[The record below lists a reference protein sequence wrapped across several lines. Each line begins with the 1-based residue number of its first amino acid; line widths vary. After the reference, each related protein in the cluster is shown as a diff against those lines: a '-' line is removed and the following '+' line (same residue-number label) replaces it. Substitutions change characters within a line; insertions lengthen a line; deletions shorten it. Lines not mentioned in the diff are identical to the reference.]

1 MERNDLSG
9 LLESIIEQLPE
20 QQKMAFQL
28 RDIEGFD
35 YEEIAEIMEINKNAV
50 RVALSRAR
58 KKMREELTKCKV
70 YG

>member
-1 MERNDLSG
+1 LERILNN
-9 LLESIIEQLPE
+9 LPE
-20 QQKMAFQL
+20 QQRMAFQM

-35 YEEIAEIMEINKNAV
+35 YEEIAEVMEVSKNNV

-58 KKMREELTKCKV
+58 KKMREELTKSRV